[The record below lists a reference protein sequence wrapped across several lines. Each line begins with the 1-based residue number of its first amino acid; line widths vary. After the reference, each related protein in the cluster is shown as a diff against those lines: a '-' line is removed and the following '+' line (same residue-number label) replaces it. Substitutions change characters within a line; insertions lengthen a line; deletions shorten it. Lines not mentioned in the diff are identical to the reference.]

1 MIDSWISVT
10 GHLTTYQVV
19 SDELEAF
26 TMPVVGESTYKP
38 PLLFAN
44 PHWQTAVPTLF
55 RKVTG
60 IQYRRQRIDTSDG
73 DFLDLD
79 WSRVQETA
87 LGIVLHGLEGD
98 STRGYVMGMVK
109 ALNRSGWDALALN
122 FRGCSGEPNR
132 LLRMYHS
139 GDIADLDAVIATVT
153 KDSIYDTIALIG
165 FSLGGNVILK
175 YLGER
180 DRDLDP
186 SIKAAVTLSVPC
198 DLKACSQRL
207 EEFRNRLYL
216 KRFLRLLHAKIQHKA
231 HCFPDSI
238 SADDYTSIRT
248 LKEFD
253 DRYTAPIHGFSSA
266 DDYYARASSKQFL
279 SSIAT
284 PTLLINA
291 ADDPFLSDSCYPMQE
306 AESNPNLFL
315 EIPRHGGH
323 CGFMSGRLHDEYWSE
338 TRTLSFLER
347 YR

>member
-1 MIDSWISVT
+1 
-10 GHLTTYQVV
+10 
-19 SDELEAF
+19 
-26 TMPVVGESTYKP
+26 MPVVKESTYKP
-38 PLLFAN
+38 PFLFAN
-44 PHWQTAVPTLF
+44 PHLQTVIPTLF
-55 RKVTG
+55 RKVNG
-60 IQYRRQRIDTSDG
+60 IQYRRQRIDTPDG

-79 WSRVQETA
+79 WSRIQERV

-98 STRGYVMGMVK
+98 STRGYVMGMVR

-139 GDIADLDAVIATVT
+139 GDTADLDVVISTVA
-153 KDSIYDTIALIG
+153 KDPIYEAIGLIG

-180 DRDLDP
+180 GRDINP

-207 EEFRNRLYL
+207 EELRNRLYL
-216 KRFLRLLHAKIQHKA
+216 KRFLKLLHAKIQHKT
-231 HCFPDSI
+231 HCFPNSI
-238 SADDYTSIRT
+238 SNDDYTSIHT

-253 DRYTAPIHGFSSA
+253 DRYTGPIHGFSSA

-279 SSIAT
+279 SSIPI

-291 ADDPFLSDSCYPMQE
+291 ADDPFLSDSCYPKQE
-306 AESNPNLFL
+306 AEKNPNLVL

-323 CGFMSGRLHDEYWSE
+323 CGFMSSRLHGQYWSE
-338 TRTLSFLER
+338 TRSVSFLEQHR
-347 YR
+347 